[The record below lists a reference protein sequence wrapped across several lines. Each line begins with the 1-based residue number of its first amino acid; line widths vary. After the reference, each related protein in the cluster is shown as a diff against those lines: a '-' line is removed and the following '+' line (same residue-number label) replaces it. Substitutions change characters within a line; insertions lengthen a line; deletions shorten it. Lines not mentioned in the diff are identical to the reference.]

1 MATPAQRT
9 NTWTLDEWYDQA
21 VAGTQGSYIGTKE
34 LWTWGR
40 NLNQGQLGQ
49 NNRTSYSSPVQ
60 IPGTTW
66 ATPIIG
72 GSASGGN
79 SSVTTALKTDGTLWS
94 WGYNEKGTLGQN
106 NTTAYSSPVQVG
118 TETTWAGGAMG
129 DRNQFIVK
137 TDGTLWTWGQNVGG
151 ELMHDNRTNLSSPK
165 QVGTDT
171 TWSGELGKIGS
182 SRYSQVTL
190 IKTDGTMWAAG
201 KQDDFK
207 ELGTTPANTNY
218 SSPVQIPGTWSKCS
232 RGGAF
237 AMAIKGDG
245 TLWMWGNNQGG
256 RLGQNEGPGGNS
268 YSSPV
273 QVGTDTTWSDI
284 NGASGGA
291 YGIKTDGTLWSW
303 GNGFM
308 LGNGVVSSRSSPT
321 QIGTGTD
328 WSFLSRGGYNFMGAI
343 KTDGT
348 LWAWGAN
355 EYGQI
360 AQNTTGSGSNDG
372 ISSPTQIPGTT
383 WEQIAS
389 NNDGFYALKNI

>member
-40 NLNQGQLGQ
+40 GDQGALG
-49 NNRTSYSSPVQ
+49 NNTGGNPGPGRSSPIQ
-60 IPGTTW
+60 ISGTTW
-66 ATPIIG
+66 STPIIG
-72 GSASGGN
+72 GSGRGQ
-79 SSVTTALKTDGTLWS
+79 SVSALKTDGTLWS

-106 NTTAYSSPVQVG
+106 NKTAYSSPVQVG
-118 TETTWAGGAMG
+118 TETTWAGGTMG
-129 DRNQFIVK
+129 YKNQFIVK
-137 TDGTLWTWGQNVGG
+137 TDGTLWTWGENTRGQ
-151 ELMHDNRTNLSSPK
+151 LMHDNRTNLSSPK

-171 TWSGELGKIGS
+171 TWSGEIGKIAAS
-182 SRYSQVTL
+182 SATAVSL

-201 KQDDFK
+201 RQDDFK
-207 ELGTTPANTNY
+207 ELGTTPANTQY
-218 SSPVQIPGTWSKCS
+218 SSPAQIPGTWSRCS
-232 RGGAF
+232 RGVTF

-256 RLGQNEGPGGNS
+256 RLGQNEGPSGNA

-284 NGASGGA
+284 TGASGGA
-291 YGIKTDGTLWSW
+291 FGIKTDGTLWSW

-321 QIGTGTD
+321 QIGTGTT
-328 WSFLSRGGYNFMGAI
+328 WSSLSRGAYNQMGAI

-348 LWAWGAN
+348 LWVWGAN
-355 EYGQI
+355 EYGQL
-360 AQNTTGSGSNDG
+360 AQNTTSSPSAQG

-383 WEQIAS
+383 WEQLGS
-389 NNDGFYALKNI
+389 SNDGFHALKNI